1 MTWDK
6 TKPAGNLAPSV
17 GDDTIRANNEHLE
30 LALGAEHDFP
40 GSATAGPRR
49 HKFPRGDLSARNAL
63 TGMVA
68 GSVFF
73 RTDAGEI
80 DVYDG
85 AAWTAYALTPAG
97 VVMDWAGP
105 AASIPAGW
113 LLCDGAAVSRA
124 TYASLFAALGTTYGA
139 GDGSTTFNLPSL
151 GGRVRVGYVAGGD
164 ADGDYGTI
172 GAAAGEKKH
181 TLAAAELPAHDH
193 SPAADGQTGND
204 APDHTHQV
212 DTYVGGGGVL
222 GAGSNTLST
231 KQSAGASTRHKHAL
245 ATVGAGTAHENRQ
258 PYLVLATIIKT

>member
-17 GDDTIRANNEHLE
+17 GDDAIRANNEHLE
-30 LALGAEHDFP
+30 LGLAAEHDFP

-49 HKFPRGDLSARNAL
+49 HKFPRGDLAARNAL

-97 VVMDWAGP
+97 MVADWAG
-105 AASIPAGW
+105 AAGSIPAGW

-124 TYASLFAALGTTYGA
+124 TYASLFAAIGTTFGV
-139 GDGSTTFNLPSL
+139 GDGTTTFNLPNL

-164 ADGDYGTI
+164 GDGDYGTVGDAG
-172 GAAAGEKKH
+172 GAKR
-181 TLAAAELPAHDH
+181 LPLENVDTGGGAHVH
-193 SPAADGQTGND
+193 QYLRPADG
-204 APDHTHQV
+204 A
-212 DTYVGGGGVL
+212 
-222 GAGSNTLST
+222 NTDSYEET
-231 KQSAGASTRHKHAL
+231 PAHKHAV
-245 ATVGAGTAHENRQ
+245 ATPAVSAGSQHENRQ
-258 PYLVLATIIKT
+258 PYVVFATIIKT

>member
-17 GDDTIRANNEHLE
+17 GDDAIRANNEHLE

-49 HKFPRGDLSARNAL
+49 HKFPRGDLAARAAL

-85 AAWTAYALTPAG
+85 ASWTAYALTPAG
-97 VVMDWAGP
+97 VVMDWAGS

-124 TYASLFAALGTTYGA
+124 TYASLFAAIGTTYGV
-139 GDGSTTFNLPSL
+139 GDGATTFNLPNL

-164 ADGDYGTI
+164 GDGDYGTVGETGGEKEHALI
-172 GAAAGEKKH
+172 EAELASHTHAVTDPGHSHTQKIIGGAA
-181 TLAAAELPAHDH
+181 L
-193 SPAADGQTGND
+193 S
-204 APDHTHQV
+204 
-212 DTYVGGGGVL
+212 VL
-222 GAGSNTLST
+222 GGATYGNTDSVTSANTTGITLGATGS
-231 KQSAGASTRHKHAL
+231 
-245 ATVGAGTAHENRQ
+245 GTAHENRQ
-258 PYLVLATIIKT
+258 PFVVFAAIIKT